1 MLLKFN
7 EDDKSWVIDEMSDA
21 EADELM
27 KIGKNVFIQHMASKM
42 FAQMAESHGLES
54 IPAEHMGQA

>member
-7 EDDKSWVIDEMSDA
+7 EEDKSWVIEEINEA

-42 FAQMAESHGLES
+42 FAHMAESNGLDD
-54 IPAEHMGQA
+54 IPAEQMGQA